1 MKIEVEITAEQ
12 LQEAIRRS
20 VKKKLDGW
28 TFESEVTEAIKQ
40 AISGELGEA
49 IKLEVRRQLGN
60 HEVIKEKAEK
70 AINNAIRRAIK

>member
-49 IKLEVRRQLGN
+49 IKLEFRRQRGN